1 MKRVVVVGGAGY
13 VGCVLVP
20 KLLAEGYEVVV
31 FDLMLYG
38 KHGLPEHPKLEV
50 VEGDIRNTAQ
60 YASSV
65 EGADAVIN
73 LACISNDPSFELDPG
88 LSREINYECFGPMV
102 SATVEA
108 GVSRYI
114 YASTSSVYGISDAP
128 EVTEDHPLE
137 PVSDYN
143 LYKGMSEPLL
153 LEQQS
158 PDFTTVVIRP
168 ATVCGYSPRM
178 RLDLTVNILTNHAVN
193 LGKITVFGGEQKRP
207 NIHIEDITDLY
218 VDLLTRPAEQIAGE
232 VFNAGYDNLTVSQLA
247 DYVKG
252 IVEEEF
258 PELAPIPIET
268 TPSDD
273 PRSYHVSS
281 RKIEERLGWRPTRSI
296 EDAVRDICRA
306 FREGLLPNSLDDD
319 RYFNVRTIKTLT
331 LQ

>member
-1 MKRVVVVGGAGY
+1 MVRASVDAG
-13 VGCVLVP
+13 
-20 KLLAEGYEVVV
+20 
-31 FDLMLYG
+31 
-38 KHGLPEHPKLEV
+38 
-50 VEGDIRNTAQ
+50 I
-60 YASSV
+60 
-65 EGADAVIN
+65 
-73 LACISNDPSFELDPG
+73 
-88 LSREINYECFGPMV
+88 
-102 SATVEA
+102 
-108 GVSRYI
+108 SRYI

-128 EVTEDHPLE
+128 EVTEEHPLE

-153 LEQQS
+153 LECQS

-207 NIHIEDITDLY
+207 NIHIDDITDLY

-247 DYVKG
+247 DHVKN

-296 EDAVRDICRA
+296 EDAVRDICQA
-306 FREGLLPNSLDDD
+306 FRNGLLPNSLDDD
-319 RYFNVRTIKTLT
+319 RYFNVRTIKALT
-331 LQ
+331 LR